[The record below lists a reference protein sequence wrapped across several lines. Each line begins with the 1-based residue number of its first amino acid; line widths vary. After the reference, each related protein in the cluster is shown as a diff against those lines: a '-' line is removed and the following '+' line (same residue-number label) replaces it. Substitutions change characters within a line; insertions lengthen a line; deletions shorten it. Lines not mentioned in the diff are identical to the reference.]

1 MINSHKNVMSTN
13 KFMHKT
19 YAPIILFIIICPLYF
34 SNEIGLQIPLIGFLI
49 CYLYL
54 FKSIIINREFIFIIL
69 IYLILALIQYLFL
82 QDLVFDVFFRKM
94 AAILVFIG
102 TFSIFY
108 EFYNEKYDK
117 YFLAS
122 LIFVILYGIYSAF
135 SYIFGYDEYLISGTC
150 ATNNL
155 TEFGLLRCSTFGEGN
170 YLGGYLSLMILI
182 FSRYALFMW
191 LCLLGALIAWS
202 PVPFLVY
209 TYTVVKIIIVK
220 YGVEAYKYKSVMI
233 LFALIF
239 AATAFWNY
247 HIILENFSNT
257 SARSSLGER
266 TEFIRAGFNMWIDH
280 PLIGVGL
287 GNYGDRLPEY
297 TFLTHLFERTIY
309 EDSRFIAN
317 NNIIEFL
324 AEQGIFGFLFYVF
337 ILNRVSA
344 GEHYLFNRKEII
356 GLMLL
361 IGFAM
366 PTFFQIIVAALLGT
380 FSAKYRTK

>member
-1 MINSHKNVMSTN
+1 VC
-13 KFMHKT
+13 F
-19 YAPIILFIIICPLYF
+19 
-34 SNEIGLQIPLIGFLI
+34 
-49 CYLYL
+49 LYL
-54 FKSIIINREFIFIIL
+54 INSIIINKDFIFVIL
-69 IYLILALIQYLFL
+69 IYLILSLIQYLFL
-82 QDLVFDVFFRKM
+82 RDLAIDVFFRKM
-94 AAILVFIG
+94 AAIFVFIG

-108 EFYNEKYDK
+108 EFYNEKYNK

-122 LIFVILYGIYSAF
+122 LIFVILYGIFSAF
-135 SYIFGYDEYLISGTC
+135 SYIFGYTEYLIPGTC
-150 ATNNL
+150 AENNL

-170 YLGGYLSLMILI
+170 YLGGYIALTVLI
-182 FSRYALFMW
+182 FSRSALFMW

-202 PVPFLVY
+202 PIPFLIY
-209 TYTVVKIIIVK
+209 IYTVVKIIIVK
-220 YGVEAYKYKSVMI
+220 YGVESYKYKAAMI

-239 AATAFWNY
+239 AATYFWNY
-247 HIILENFSNT
+247 DAISEIFSNT
-257 SARSSLGER
+257 SDRSSLGER

-287 GNYGDRLPEY
+287 GNYGDKLPEY
-297 TFLTHLFERTIY
+297 TLLPHLFERTIY

-317 NNIIEFL
+317 NNLIEFL
-324 AEQGIFGFLFYVF
+324 AEQGIFGLLFYIF

-344 GEHYLFNRKEII
+344 GQHHLFNRKEII
-356 GLMLL
+356 FLILL